1 MIVNPEI
8 LEDLY
13 GSTTM
18 ERKQRALKYVEQKRV
33 NIKKVTYEDS
43 KNFDIRS
50 TVRGNG
56 DIYDVHITVNK
67 RRNRNTKL

>member
-1 MIVNPEI
+1 MIVNSEI

-13 GSTTM
+13 NSTTL

-33 NIKKVTYEDS
+33 TIKKVTYEDS

-56 DIYDVHITVNK
+56 DIYDVHISANK
-67 RRNRNTKL
+67 RRNRNIKL